1 MTILMWYSQKGLE
14 LATVVPVPHELSYHL
29 WCRFSLMWLIFQK
42 NMICS
47 NPKPLSNPQFDSNL
61 PGYNMSSGIDKS
73 SWLQYPGWWFQTCF
87 IFHFIYGIIPTPWT
101 NSIIFQDGCCTI
113 NQYLFLVIDKSD
125 IIRIWFL
132 SSYFP
137 GTEQST
143 ANGSSVF
150 IFIPVGSQ
158 HRHLGP
164 GGWGGG
170 LHRIQSLGA
179 IETERRTGIWW

>member
-1 MTILMWYSQKGLE
+1 MM
-14 LATVVPVPHELSYHL
+14 
-29 WCRFSLMWLIFQK
+29 
-42 NMICS
+42 CS

-61 PGYNMSSGIDKS
+61 PGYNMSSRIDKS
-73 SWLQYPGWWFQTCF
+73 SWLQYPGLWFQTCF

-113 NQYLFLVIDKSD
+113 NQYLFLVTIDKSD

-143 ANGSSVF
+143 NGSSVSHSSQLDHR
-150 IFIPVGSQ
+150 GSQ
-158 HRHLGP
+158 TLGP
-164 GGWGGG
+164 RWM
-170 LHRIQSLGA
+170 RWRVTSNPV
-179 IETERRTGIWW
+179 TWSDRNRTADWDLMIKNHPRCGFEPSTYP